1 MRNHNCILLLA
12 FSVYQHNDF
21 LQLLLDLE
29 RTDGTDSETKGKRA
43 ILTSKEIKTHCFTF
57 LLAGYE
63 TTANCLSF
71 TSYLL
76 ATNPEV
82 QDKLCEEIDSYFKTH
97 AVRFGISNTNDE
109 YVHV

>member
-1 MRNHNCILLLA
+1 ML
-12 FSVYQHNDF
+12 FSVHVYQHNDF
-21 LQLLLDLE
+21 LQLWLDLE
-29 RTDGTDSETKGKRA
+29 RTDGSGSEAKGKCA
-43 ILTSKEIKTHCFTF
+43 ILTTKEIKTHCFTF

-71 TSYLL
+71 PSYLL

-97 AVRFGISNTNDE
+97 AVSFGISNTNDE
-109 YVHV
+109 YDKMPFKVHQ